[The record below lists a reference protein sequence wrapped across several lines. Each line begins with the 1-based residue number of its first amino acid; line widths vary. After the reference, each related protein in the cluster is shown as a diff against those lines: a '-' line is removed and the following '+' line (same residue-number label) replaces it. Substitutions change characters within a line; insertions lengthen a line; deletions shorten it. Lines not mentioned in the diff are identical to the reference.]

1 MTKGRATKYRGELSP
16 IQIAD
21 GINAACR
28 NARRLADDAKL
39 LLDAG
44 SYPTAAAIAALSIE
58 ESGKGSVLR
67 GLALAP
73 NEPARRRAWKDYQS
87 HRSKNAM
94 WILPDLVARGARDLD
109 SLRLAADSAAVHT
122 AMLDQLKQLGLYT
135 DCLGDAHWSE
145 PANVIDES
153 LARSLVSIADLL
165 VSKETVTEKEIEL
178 WIEHMRPDYGA
189 PLGRMKAALLNWYTA
204 MSQNGL
210 WEDGDIG
217 VEAFVVGKPSPTE

>member
-16 IQIAD
+16 TQIAD
-21 GINAACR
+21 GMNAACR

-58 ESGKGSVLR
+58 ESGKVSVLR

-73 NEPARRRAWKDYQS
+73 NESARRRAWKDYQS
-87 HRSKNAM
+87 HRSKNAA
-94 WILPDLVARGARDLD
+94 WILPDLVAGGARDLD
-109 SLRLAADSAAVHT
+109 SLRPATDSSAEHT

-135 DCLGDAHWSE
+135 DCLGEAHWSE

-153 LARSLVSIADLL
+153 LARSLVGIADLL
-165 VSKETVTEKEIEL
+165 AAEETVTEREMEL
-178 WIEHMRPDYGA
+178 WVEHMRPVYGA
-189 PLGRMKAALLNWYTA
+189 PLGQMKAALLNWYAA

-217 VEAFVVGKPSPTE
+217 VEAFVLGKLSPME